1 MNCLVKI
8 DQPLLRKPKDGFK
21 ALVILILLFTQG
33 QGSGVMELMNFI
45 AFFLHQ
51 KVSVQVLAHGRC
63 LDISCDYL
71 LIHPDSQ
78 KNIYSPPT
86 FRSPNHGYVS
96 QEKFECLCKQF

>member
-45 AFFLHQ
+45 AVFFCI
-51 KVSVQVLAHGRC
+51 K
-63 LDISCDYL
+63 
-71 LIHPDSQ
+71 
-78 KNIYSPPT
+78 K
-86 FRSPNHGYVS
+86 
-96 QEKFECLCKQF
+96 